1 MSETN
6 NTEIRINKSKLSL
19 IASSLSSMMTIDS
32 IHIILLLILISSN
45 LYYYSII
52 VNRNIDYNDEEQI
65 EKLKKTIG
73 LTNLFVS
80 LFIIGIIILKIIQQK
95 IQTKNGKLL
104 ATIFISILG
113 IVPVILYLIQIVQ
126 SFQNKNNSYNLLVRC
141 RNLLSS

>member
-1 MSETN
+1 MSEAN
-6 NTEIRINKSKLSL
+6 GNTQIKIQKSKLSL

-104 ATIFISILG
+104 ATIFISLLG
-113 IVPVILYLIQIVQ
+113 LVPVILYLIQIVQ

-141 RNLLSS
+141 RNLIG

>member
-1 MSETN
+1 MSEAN
-6 NTEIRINKSKLSL
+6 GNTQIKIQKSKLSL
-19 IASSLSSMMTIDS
+19 IASSLSSMMSIDS

-95 IQTKNGKLL
+95 IVTKNGKLL
-104 ATIFISILG
+104 ATIFISLLG
-113 IVPVILYLIQIVQ
+113 LVPVILYLIQIIQ
-126 SFQNKNNSYNLLVRC
+126 SFQNENNSYNLLVRC
-141 RNLLSS
+141 RNLIG

>member
-1 MSETN
+1 MSEAN
-6 NTEIRINKSKLSL
+6 GNAQIKIQKSKLSL
-19 IASSLSSMMTIDS
+19 IASSLSSMMSIDS

-95 IQTKNGKLL
+95 IVTKNGKLL
-104 ATIFISILG
+104 ATIFISLLG
-113 IVPVILYLIQIVQ
+113 LVPVILYLIQIIQ
-126 SFQNKNNSYNLLVRC
+126 SFQNENNSYNLLVRC
-141 RNLLSS
+141 RNLIG